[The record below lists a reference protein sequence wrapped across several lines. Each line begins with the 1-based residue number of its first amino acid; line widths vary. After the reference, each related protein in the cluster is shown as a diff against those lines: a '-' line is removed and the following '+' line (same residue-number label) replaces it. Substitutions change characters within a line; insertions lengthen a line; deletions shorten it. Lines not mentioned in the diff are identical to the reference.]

1 MTRGVRF
8 IVLVLFSLLLVA
20 SLFTTTGCTRYA
32 NEEQLTTLDESSAAA
47 VDAEAKVAE
56 LEAEKAELEAKLAEK
71 QKELEAV
78 KAEKERLAAE
88 MAE

>member
-1 MTRGVRF
+1 MTRGVRS

-20 SLFTTTGCTRYA
+20 SLFVTGCTRYA
-32 NEEQLTTLDESSAAA
+32 NEEQLTQLDETNAAA
-47 VDAEAKVAE
+47 VDAEAKVAG
-56 LEAEKAELEAKLAEK
+56 LETEKAELEATLAEK

-78 KAEKERLAAE
+78 KVEKERIAAE

>member
-20 SLFTTTGCTRYA
+20 SLFVTGCTRYA
-32 NEEQLTTLDESSAAA
+32 NEEQLTTLDETSAAA
-47 VDAEAKVAE
+47 ADAETKVAE

-71 QKELEAV
+71 QQELEAV
-78 KAEKERLAAE
+78 KAEKEQLAAE